1 MPVDPCNDPQKY
13 APVLAR
19 MVELLGAAGSQ
30 QLSFGQ
36 ALVRASDE
44 ELRLC
49 VPPHMQ
55 GPLLTAAFKVL
66 ASGKI
71 PGLPEA

>member
-1 MPVDPCNDPQKY
+1 MADPCNDSEKY
-13 APVLAR
+13 GPILGR
-19 MVELLGAAGSQ
+19 MVELLGEAGSQ
-30 QLSFGQ
+30 QLTFGQ
-36 ALVRASDE
+36 ALVRASE
-44 ELRLC
+44 ELRLH

-55 GPLLTAAFKVL
+55 GPLLTAAFRVI

>member
-1 MPVDPCNDPQKY
+1 MAYDPCNDPQKY

-19 MVELLGAAGSQ
+19 MVELLGASGSQ

-36 ALVRASDE
+36 ALVRASE

-55 GPLLTAAFKVL
+55 GPILTAAFKVI

>member
-1 MPVDPCNDPQKY
+1 MALDPCNDPQKY

-44 ELRLC
+44 LRLH

-66 ASGKI
+66 ATGKI
-71 PGLPEA
+71 PGCPEA